1 MSIDKI
7 DECLW
12 KGKRVQ
18 ECSPSR
24 VRDLCCSPLLEAEL
38 PTQAARDLAAALKV
52 LADPVRLRLLSLIR
66 AAPGRR
72 ALTRTLVAS
81 LDVTQPTVTHHLGVL
96 YDAGFVVREREGRET
111 WYSLEPDSFQVLSR
125 LFAYPPDGTADPTTS
140 VTVTRGSAD
149 PR

>member
-1 MSIDKI
+1 MKGQGV
-7 DECLW
+7 DEP
-12 KGKRVQ
+12 
-18 ECSPSR
+18 SPSR

-38 PTQAARDLAAALKV
+38 PMQAAQDLAIALKV

-96 YDAGFVVREREGRET
+96 HDAGFVVRAREGRET
-111 WYSLEPDSFQVLSR
+111 WYSIEPDTFHVLSN
-125 LFAYPPDGTADPTTS
+125 LFTYPPDGPADRTGDPAG
-140 VTVTRGSAD
+140 RGGGGHGKLKTIN
-149 PR
+149 